1 MDINKQTDS
10 EHILVFSG
18 LFQSF
23 DEAIKNNFSDFNYL
37 IKLTQT
43 PIQSEDEILERAE
56 QMDEMLDLSTSD
68 HDMYFIFGNM
78 IADHI
83 EEYEKKSL
91 EIPKVDGH
99 EMLSM
104 LMKNKNIKPTDL
116 SHITTQIPEILNGK
130 RNLSKDNAKQLANF
144 FQVPA
149 TVFLN

>member
-1 MDINKQTDS
+1 MVNKQTDFKN
-10 EHILVFSG
+10 ILVFSG

-23 DEAIKNNFSDFNYL
+23 DEAIKNYFSDFNYL
-37 IKLTQT
+37 MKLTQT

-56 QMDEMLDLSTSD
+56 QMDEMLDLSTCD

-78 IADHI
+78 IADRI
-83 EEYEKKSL
+83 EEYEKKYL
-91 EIPKVDGH
+91 EIPKVEGY

-104 LMKNKNIKPTDL
+104 LMKNKNIKSTDL
-116 SHITTQIPEILNGK
+116 SHITPHITEILNGR
-130 RNLSKDNAKQLANF
+130 RNLTKDNAKQLANF

>member
-1 MDINKQTDS
+1 MDVKKQTDS
-10 EHILVFSG
+10 KKVLVFSG

-23 DEAIKNNFSDFNYL
+23 DEAIKNYFSDFNDL
-37 IKLTQT
+37 MKLTQT

-78 IADHI
+78 IADRI

-91 EIPKVDGH
+91 EIPKVEGY

-104 LMKNKNIKPTDL
+104 LMKNKNIKSTDL
-116 SHITTQIPEILNGK
+116 SHITPHIPEILNGK
-130 RNLSKDNAKQLANF
+130 RNLSKDNAKQLAIF
-144 FQVPA
+144 FKVPA
-149 TVFLN
+149 TVFL